1 MSKSESAVDS
11 KAEAG
16 VNDRASTIS
25 LQPPLA
31 PPSLLVDDSDED
43 KYGARPAC
51 FTSTVQEVLFV
62 VTCTMAIGLSSMA
75 AGVIT
80 VISSFVGRD
89 LGMTNA
95 EITWL
100 SAASGLSAGSFLL
113 FFGKLAD
120 LFGRRSM

>member
-1 MSKSESAVDS
+1 MD
-11 KAEAG
+11 
-16 VNDRASTIS
+16 
-25 LQPPLA
+25 
-31 PPSLLVDDSDED
+31 D

-51 FTSTVQEVLFV
+51 FKSTLQEVLFV
-62 VTCTMAIGLSSMA
+62 VTATMTIGLSSMTGGA
-75 AGVIT
+75 IT

-100 SAASGLSAGSFLL
+100 SAASYLAAGSFLL